1 MSGPG
6 GEVVMRLICRA
17 KSPPLHRPALL
28 AAAALIAAAAVPL
41 AGSAQSGAVPR
52 ILAGTWV
59 PEGGPTRAMRTV
71 EAAFAP
77 SIATFPSLF
86 QGIARDRIRTS
97 MEPPRRVLVSL
108 DGARVRVTLES
119 ANTAVVAGPLRAPAT
134 TSGIQEGTR
143 VTPRLQGGWLELL
156 YQGEGSEL
164 RQLFSTEP
172 DGSRMHLDFTVTSPQ
187 LPAPVRYRLEYARP

>member
-1 MSGPG
+1 MSDRG
-6 GEVVMRLICRA
+6 GEVVMRLIDRA
-17 KSPPLHRPALL
+17 KSPPLHRTALL
-28 AAAALIAAAAVPL
+28 AAAALLALAAAPL
-41 AGSAQSGAVPR
+41 AGRAQPASVPR

-59 PEGGPTRAMRTV
+59 AEGGPTRAMRTV

-119 ANTAVVAGPLRAPAT
+119 ANTTVVAGPLRAPAT

-164 RQLFSTEP
+164 RQLFSTEA

-187 LPAPVRYRLEYARP
+187 LPAPVRYRLDYVRP